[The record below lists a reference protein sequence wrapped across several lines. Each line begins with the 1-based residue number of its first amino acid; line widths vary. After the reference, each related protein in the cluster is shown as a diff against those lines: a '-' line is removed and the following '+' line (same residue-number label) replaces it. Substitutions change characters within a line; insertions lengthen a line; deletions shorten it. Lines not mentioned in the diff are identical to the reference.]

1 MKDNK
6 MTLRNGE
13 AYQGAIENKYN
24 GLHTIMQE
32 TNLGATKSPAYFND

>member
-6 MTLRNGE
+6 MKLRNRE

-32 TNLGATKSPAYFND
+32 SNPDATKSPAYFDD